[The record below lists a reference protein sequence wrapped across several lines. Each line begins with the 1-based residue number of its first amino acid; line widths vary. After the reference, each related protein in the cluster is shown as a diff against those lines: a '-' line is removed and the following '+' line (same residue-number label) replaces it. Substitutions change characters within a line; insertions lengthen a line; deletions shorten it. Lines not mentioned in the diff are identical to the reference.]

1 VWLPAAALLL
11 AVAGAVDAAGFRPF
25 ATARW
30 AAVGV
35 AAAAAAAVT
44 RWRVPRG
51 WALAWLGLLGWTAL
65 ATALALDP
73 LLAALGHP
81 RRHLGLAG
89 WVVMALAFAGG
100 TGLPAAAV
108 RRCLGPAAVVAAGIT
123 GAAAVA
129 DLAGWDPAGVRFAG
143 GRVGGLLGQPAYLGA
158 AVLLL
163 APVAAGVAL
172 DRAAG
177 RWWRVAAAAAV
188 GSCAAALVASGT
200 RGAWVGAA
208 VAAALA
214 AVVVRPRLHLQLP
227 RAAAQHAHEHARIGH
242 VVTATVGSVSRS
254 CRFAAGRSGHGC
266 AYRRSLYAAGPIVL
280 AGALAV
286 VALGVV
292 VAPRLASTLDPS
304 SPGGRGR
311 LDEWRVAVAVVADN
325 PVAGVGPE
333 GYRIAAPAHVDDA
346 YARRHGRDEVVD
358 RAHDGLL
365 DVAAGAGLPAA
376 VLYAGMLAAL
386 VVAAVRTVRRPPD
399 PVVAGA
405 ALALVA
411 WVTQQMVGFPIAEV
425 DPAAWLLAGIVAV
438 AARPAP
444 AVPRTV
450 RLMPA
455 GRIAAGLV
463 AVALVVA
470 GATAVVAD
478 RDLGRAGRLRTGSV
492 AAVLAADRA
501 TALRPDD
508 VDAWYVAAKLA
519 AARPGLLAVDSGLDR
534 VEAGLRR
541 SPRDPA
547 LRALDEQLLAER
559 ALRSG
564 LPADFDA
571 AERASRALVADDPAG
586 PAHHRL
592 LGLVLAARGGADRA
606 EAKAELRRALDL
618 DPEDAQAH
626 DGLERLAAQERP

>member
-1 VWLPAAALLL
+1 MTSVDAGDGGDRPAGRSLVWLPAAALLL

-25 ATARW
+25 TTARW

-51 WALAWLGLLGWTAL
+51 IGLAWLGFLAWTGL
-65 ATALALDP
+65 ATWVALDP
-73 LLAALGHP
+73 LMAALGHP

-100 TGLPAAAV
+100 TGLPPAVV
-108 RRCLGPAAVVAAGIT
+108 RRRLGPAAVVAAAVT
-123 GAAAVA
+123 GAGALA
-129 DLAGWDPAGVRFAG
+129 DLAGWDPDGVRYAG
-143 GRVGGLLGQPAYLGA
+143 GRVGGLLGQPAYLAA

-177 RWWRVAAAAAV
+177 RWWRVAAAAAA

-200 RGAWVGAA
+200 RGAWAGAA
-208 VAAALA
+208 V
-214 AVVVRPRLHLQLP
+214 
-227 RAAAQHAHEHARIGH
+227 
-242 VVTATVGSVSRS
+242 
-254 CRFAAGRSGHGC
+254 
-266 AYRRSLYAAGPIVL
+266 

-286 VALGVV
+286 VAAGPRLRVRLPRAAGQRAYAAGPVLVAGAVAVIVLGVV
-292 VAPRLASTLDPS
+292 VAPRLAATLDPS

-311 LDEWRVAVAVVADN
+311 LDEWRVGAAVVADH

-333 GYRIAAPAHVDDA
+333 GYRIAAPAHIDDA

-376 VLYAGMLAAL
+376 IVYAGLLAAV
-386 VVAAVRTVRRPPD
+386 VVAAVRVIRRPPD

-411 WVTQQMVGFPIAEV
+411 WVTQQLVSFPIAEV
-425 DPAAWLLAGIVAV
+425 DPAAWLLAGVVVV
-438 AARPAP
+438 AARPAAAGR
-444 AVPRTV
+444 AVPRRAWLV
-450 RLMPA
+450 PA
-455 GRIAAGLV
+455 GRVAAGLV
-463 AVALVVA
+463 AVALAVA
-470 GATAVVAD
+470 GATALAAD
-478 RDLGRAGRLRTGSV
+478 RDLGRAGRLPSGSV

-501 TALRPDD
+501 TARRPDD
-508 VDAWYVAAKLA
+508 VDAWYVAARLA

-547 LRALDEQLLAER
+547 LRALDEQLLGER

-564 LPADFDA
+564 LPADLDA
-571 AERASRALVADDPAG
+571 AEAASRALVADDPAG
-586 PAHHRL
+586 PAHHRR
-592 LGLVLAARGGADRA
+592 LGLVLAARGGADRH
-606 EAKAELRRALDL
+606 EAAAELRRALDL
-618 DPEDAQAH
+618 DPGDATAR
-626 DGLERLAAQERP
+626 DALARLAGEGGS

>member
-1 VWLPAAALLL
+1 MTSLDAGGDRRPSLVWVPAAALLL

-25 ATARW
+25 TTARW

-35 AAAAAAAVT
+35 AAAVAAAAT
-44 RWRVPRG
+44 RWRVPRVIG
-51 WALAWLGLLGWTAL
+51 LAWLGLLAWTAL
-65 ATALALDP
+65 ATWVALDP

-89 WVVMALAFAGG
+89 WVVMALAFAAG

-108 RRCLGPAAVVAAGIT
+108 RRRLGPAAVVAAAVT
-123 GAAAVA
+123 GAGALA

-143 GRVGGLLGQPAYLGA
+143 GRTGGLLGQPAYLAA

-188 GSCAAALVASGT
+188 GSCSAALVASGT
-200 RGAWVGAA
+200 RGAWAGAAAAAA
-208 VAAALA
+208 VAVVAAA
-214 AVVVRPRLHLQLP
+214 PRLRFRAP
-227 RAAAQHAHEHARIGH
+227 RAVGQHA
-242 VVTATVGSVSRS
+242 
-254 CRFAAGRSGHGC
+254 
-266 AYRRSLYAAGPIVL
+266 YAAGPVL
-280 AGALAV
+280 VAGAVAAVALVV
-286 VALGVV
+286 VA
-292 VAPRLASTLDPS
+292 APRLAATLDPS

-311 LDEWRVAVAVVADN
+311 LDEWRVAAAVVADH

-333 GYRIAAPAHVDDA
+333 GYRLAAPAHIDDA
-346 YARRHGRDEVVD
+346 YTRRHGRDEVVD

-376 VLYAGMLAAL
+376 VLYGGLLAAV
-386 VVAAVRTVRRPPD
+386 VVAAVRVVRRPPD

-411 WVTQQMVGFPIAEV
+411 WVTQQLVSFPIAEV
-425 DPAAWLLAGIVAV
+425 DPAAWLLAGVVVV
-438 AARPAP
+438 AARPAAAP
-444 AVPRTV
+444 PPRRSWVVT
-450 RLMPA
+450 A
-455 GRIAAGLV
+455 GRVAAGV
-463 AVALVVA
+463 AAVALVFA
-470 GATAVVAD
+470 GATALVAD
-478 RDLGRAGRLRTGSV
+478 RDLGRAGRLRAGSV

-508 VDAWYVAAKLA
+508 VDAWYVAARLA

-547 LRALDEQLLAER
+547 LRALDEELLAER

-564 LPADFDA
+564 LPADLDA
-571 AERASRALVADDPAG
+571 AEAASRALVADDPSG

-592 LGLVLAARGGADRA
+592 LGLVLAARGGADRDEA
-606 EAKAELRRALDL
+606 EAELRRALDL
-618 DPEDAQAH
+618 DPHDAAAR
-626 DGLERLAAQERP
+626 DALARLTRGAGS